1 MKFIRLES
9 AMDMLDKSQ
18 QLPIGY
24 FDKQNITGY
33 NPRLQPELLTFII
46 QQSLGKDGPDINF
59 QLYIREN
66 KVNTTFKGT
75 FKTLTNTVK
84 LQTIIVFNTPKDET
98 SCY

>member
-24 FDKQNITGY
+24 FDKQNITEY

-59 QLYIREN
+59 NFISKKIKE
-66 KVNTTFKGT
+66 
-75 FKTLTNTVK
+75 TLHLK
-84 LQTIIVFNTPKDET
+84 EHSRHLQTQ
-98 SCY
+98 